1 MNLTEV
7 RAQIDALDREISER
21 LDRRRVLSAA
31 AQKCKAPDASLFS
44 SARETEILANR
55 PAWADILRRTR
66 VDLLAGAPR
75 PVPRVLG
82 EGFAIIAGPC
92 SVESEDHAHETARA
106 LASMGIRRMR
116 GGCWK
121 PRTSPHDFQGYGEA
135 ALRWMRRACD
145 EHGLELWTEV
155 RDLDNLRY
163 AAQIDVAWIGARN
176 AQNFEL
182 LRAAGQACK
191 RVMLKRGPAMTV
203 EEWLHAAE
211 YIRLGGAAVALC
223 ERGVRG
229 FDPMLRN
236 ALDIPGALL
245 ARAMGRY
252 EVIIDPSHA
261 TGIPALVAPL
271 VAAARAV
278 GLDGAIV
285 EAHPRPSESLTDAAQ
300 AVTLADLTRIAT
312 LTPRGA

>member
-1 MNLTEV
+1 MSLDEV
-7 RAQIDALDREISER
+7 RAQIDALDREIAER
-21 LDRRRVLSAA
+21 LERRRALSAE
-31 AQKCKAPDASLFS
+31 AQRRKASDASLFS
-44 SARETEILANR
+44 SARETEILAAR

-66 VDLLAGAPR
+66 LDLLAGAAR

-82 EGFAIIAGPC
+82 DDFAIIAGPC
-92 SVESEDHAHETARA
+92 SIESEEHAHETAKA
-106 LASMGIRRMR
+106 LAVAGVRRMR

-121 PRTSPHDFQGYGEA
+121 PRTSPYDFQGHGDA
-135 ALRWMRRACD
+135 ALRWMRAACD

-155 RDLDNLRY
+155 RDLANLAH
-163 AAQIDVAWIGARN
+163 AAMIDVAWVGARN

-182 LRAAGQACK
+182 LHAAGRACR
-191 RVMLKRGPAMTV
+191 RVVLKRGPAMTV

-223 ERGVRG
+223 ERGVRT

-261 TGIPALVAPL
+261 TGVPSLVAPL
-271 VAAARAV
+271 VAAARAA

-285 EAHPRPSESLTDAAQ
+285 EAHPRPAESVTDATQ
-300 AVTLADLTRIAT
+300 ALSLVDLSRLAA
-312 LTPRGA
+312 

>member
-1 MNLTEV
+1 MHMRLDEV
-7 RAQIDALDREISER
+7 RAQIDALDREIAER
-21 LDRRRVLSAA
+21 LERRRALSAE
-31 AQKCKAPDASLFS
+31 AQKHKAPDAALFS
-44 SARETEILANR
+44 SAREAEILAAR

-66 VDLLAGAPR
+66 LDLLAGAPR

-92 SVESEDHAHETARA
+92 SIESEEHAHETARA
-106 LASMGIRRMR
+106 LADVGVRRMR

-121 PRTSPHDFQGYGEA
+121 PRTSPYDFQGHGEA
-135 ALRWMRRACD
+135 ALRWMRAACD

-155 RDLDNLRY
+155 RDIGNL
-163 AAQIDVAWIGARN
+163 AHAGLIDVAWVGARN

-182 LRAAGQACK
+182 LQAVGQVCR
-191 RVMLKRGPAMTV
+191 RVVLKRGPAMTV

-223 ERGVRG
+223 ERGVRT

-236 ALDIPGALL
+236 ALDLPGALL

-252 EVIIDPSHA
+252 EVIVDPSHA
-261 TGIPALVAPL
+261 TGVPSLVGPL
-271 VAAARAV
+271 VAAARAA

-285 EAHPRPSESLTDAAQ
+285 EAHPRPAESVTDAAQ
-300 AVTLADLTRIAT
+300 ALPMAT
-312 LTPRGA
+312 LSAITA

>member
-1 MNLTEV
+1 MRLDDV
-7 RAQIDALDREISER
+7 RAQIDALDREIAER
-21 LDRRRVLSAA
+21 LERRRALSAE
-31 AQKCKAPDASLFS
+31 AQRHKAPDASLFS
-44 SARETEILANR
+44 SAREAEILAAR

-66 VDLLAGAPR
+66 LDLLAGAPR

-82 EGFAIIAGPC
+82 DGFAVIAGPC
-92 SVESEDHAHETARA
+92 SIESAEHAHETAKA
-106 LASMGIRRMR
+106 LAATGVRRMR

-121 PRTSPHDFQGYGEA
+121 PRTSPYDFQGHGEA
-135 ALRWMRRACD
+135 ALRWMRAACD

-155 RDLDNLRY
+155 RDLGNL
-163 AAQIDVAWIGARN
+163 AHASMIDVAWVGARN

-182 LRAAGQACK
+182 LQAVGQVCH
-191 RVMLKRGPAMTV
+191 RVVLKRGPAMTV

-223 ERGVRG
+223 ERGVRT

-252 EVIIDPSHA
+252 EVIVDPSHA
-261 TGIPALVAPL
+261 TGVPSLVEPL
-271 VAAARAV
+271 VAAARAA
-278 GLDGAIV
+278 GLDGAII
-285 EAHPRPSESLTDAAQ
+285 EAHRRPAESMTDAAQ
-300 AVTLADLTRIAT
+300 ALSMAALQGLTARMF
-312 LTPRGA
+312 GA